1 MWRYMFEEWKTP
13 VANPYLSRAETTTP
27 YMKSSV
33 ISQCLLWN
41 FVWDRLVLGGSL
53 LILVVGFGGKAPRN
67 LI

>member
-1 MWRYMFEEWKTP
+1 MFEEWKTP

-33 ISQCLLWN
+33 ISQCLLLD